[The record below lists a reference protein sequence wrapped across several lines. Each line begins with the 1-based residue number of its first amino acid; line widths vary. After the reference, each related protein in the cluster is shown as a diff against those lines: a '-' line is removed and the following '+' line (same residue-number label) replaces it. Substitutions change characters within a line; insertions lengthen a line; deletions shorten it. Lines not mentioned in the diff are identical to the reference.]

1 MCLCVLNHVFILFAS
16 LGCRVWHNKRSRQ
29 TESWSY
35 LQYFGILWCWLSDW
49 SVTDVCSQIRNH
61 GWDVFNHQL
70 FVSMLFLSLQFFFS
84 FDFYHS
90 INISFLLLKKKTCFV
105 FLRSVDR
112 LVNLCVPAMLIP
124 DFLSNQNELEKC
136 HSWGLCL
143 RINI

>member
-1 MCLCVLNHVFILFAS
+1 MCLWVLNHVFILFAS

-70 FVSMLFLSLQFFFS
+70 FVSMLFLSLQFFF
-84 FDFYHS
+84 F
-90 INISFLLLKKKTCFV
+90 IWFLPQHQHLLPPLKEKHVLFSSGLWTGLLTCV
-105 FLRSVDR
+105 FLQCLFLIFYLIRMNWKNVT
-112 LVNLCVPAMLIP
+112 VEVCV
-124 DFLSNQNELEKC
+124 
-136 HSWGLCL
+136 
-143 RINI
+143 

>member
-1 MCLCVLNHVFILFAS
+1 MCGIIRGAGKQRVGAICNILGYYGVGFPIGVSLMFAAK
-16 LGCRVWHNKRSRQ
+16 LGIMGEMFSTISCL
-29 TESWSY
+29 Y
-35 LQYFGILWCWLSDW
+35 PCYFCPYS
-49 SVTDVCSQIRNH
+49 S
-61 GWDVFNHQL
+61 
-70 FVSMLFLSLQFFFS
+70 FFS

-136 HSWGLCL
+136 HS
-143 RINI
+143 